1 MKSSSQYTTLYFYI
15 SKKDGSLQLIQDY
28 RKLNQYMIKDKILQF
43 LIRKVI
49 DKLKETKYFNKLDL
63 IQSYNNVQIKEE
75 NKQKVVFSTNQDLF
89 KPKVMYF
96 ELYNSLGMFQ
106 RIINNIFQ
114 ELLHEGVLANYINNS
129 VILAKTKKELEEQTI

>member
-1 MKSSSQYTTLYFYI
+1 
-15 SKKDGSLQLIQDY
+15 
-28 RKLNQYMIKDKILQF
+28 MIKNKMLLS

-49 DKLKETKYFNKLDL
+49 DKLKETKYFNKLDF

-75 NKQKVVFSTNQDLF
+75 NKQKVVFLTNKDLF

-96 ELYNSLGMFQ
+96 ELYNLLGMFQ

-114 ELLHEGVLANYINNS
+114 ELLHEGVFANYI
-129 VILAKTKKELEEQTI
+129 

>member
-1 MKSSSQYTTLYFYI
+1 MPL
-15 SKKDGSLQLIQDY
+15 L
-28 RKLNQYMIKDKILQF
+28 

-75 NKQKVVFSTNQDLF
+75 NKQKVVFLTNKDLF

-114 ELLHEGVLANYINNS
+114 ELLHEGVFANYI
-129 VILAKTKKELEEQTI
+129 